1 MSDVGVVARGIRTPI
16 IRSGNDLSQIVVDS
30 IMKASKT
37 DNFNFDDKDII
48 AVTEAV
54 VSIAQGNYAT
64 LDQIAYDVK
73 EKFHTKHIGLVF
85 PILSRNRFASPLRAI
100 ARAMDKLTILL
111 SYPKDEVG
119 NSILYE
125 KDLERLGI
133 NPYDTIIDEATY
145 QKEFSHFKHPF
156 TGVNMVQYY
165 KDIIEKENCEVSFV
179 FSNNPEDILKY
190 TSEVLVC
197 DIHTR
202 IATKER
208 LKSHQASKVL
218 GLDDL
223 LNKPVLNSGFN
234 EVYGL
239 YGSNAAG
246 SESVKL
252 FPHHNDLIV
261 YDIQKKFKALTGKHV
276 EVLIYG
282 DGAFKDPVGGIWELA
297 DPVVSPSYTK
307 GLEGTPN
314 EIKLKYMSDD
324 KYKDLSGDALKSAII
339 SEISQK
345 SNTLTDDAKL
355 GTTPRRYVDLIGSLC
370 DLVTGSGDKGTPVVY
385 IKNYFKNISDK

>member
-16 IRSGNDLSQIVVDS
+16 IRSGNDVSQIVVDS

-85 PILSRNRFASPLRAI
+85 PILSRNRFASLLRAI

-202 IATKER
+202 KATKER
-208 LKSHQASKVL
+208 LTNHQASKVL

-252 FPHHNDLIV
+252 FPHHNDAVV

-324 KYKDLSGDALKSAII
+324 KYKDLSGEALKSAII

>member
-1 MSDVGVVARGIRTPI
+1 MYPNTITSC
-16 IRSGNDLSQIVVDS
+16 
-30 IMKASKT
+30 
-37 DNFNFDDKDII
+37 DKYLKSL
-48 AVTEAV
+48 V
-54 VSIAQGNYAT
+54 QN
-64 LDQIAYDVK
+64 
-73 EKFHTKHIGLVF
+73 IGLVF
-85 PILSRNRFASPLRAI
+85 PILSRNRFANPLRAI

-208 LKSHQASKVL
+208 LKKPSSK
-218 GLDDL
+218 
-223 LNKPVLNSGFN
+223 
-234 EVYGL
+234 
-239 YGSNAAG
+239 
-246 SESVKL
+246 
-252 FPHHNDLIV
+252 
-261 YDIQKKFKALTGKHV
+261 
-276 EVLIYG
+276 
-282 DGAFKDPVGGIWELA
+282 
-297 DPVVSPSYTK
+297 
-307 GLEGTPN
+307 
-314 EIKLKYMSDD
+314 
-324 KYKDLSGDALKSAII
+324 
-339 SEISQK
+339 
-345 SNTLTDDAKL
+345 
-355 GTTPRRYVDLIGSLC
+355 
-370 DLVTGSGDKGTPVVY
+370 
-385 IKNYFKNISDK
+385 